1 MKKYFYIYRTILTT
15 NLFHQAK
22 NIFNIKNI
30 IVPTDL
36 SELSASAFSY
46 AKDLAERMDATIH
59 LIHVLE
65 KTPPFSAA
73 GNQGNSKEKILHI
86 IEEEAKAQLKEAA
99 EDLREDFS
107 LNVIEVLRNGVD
119 YEEIIKY
126 AKENNGDLIV
136 IATHGRTGVLHTL
149 MGSVAEK
156 VIRYAKCPVLVIT
169 PDED

>member
-36 SELSASAFSY
+36 SKLSASAFSY

-65 KTPPFSAA
+65 KTPPF
-73 GNQGNSKEKILHI
+73 
-86 IEEEAKAQLKEAA
+86 QLQA
-99 EDLREDFS
+99 
-107 LNVIEVLRNGVD
+107 I
-119 YEEIIKY
+119 
-126 AKENNGDLIV
+126 
-136 IATHGRTGVLHTL
+136 
-149 MGSVAEK
+149 K
-156 VIRYAKCPVLVIT
+156 VILKKKFCI
-169 PDED
+169 